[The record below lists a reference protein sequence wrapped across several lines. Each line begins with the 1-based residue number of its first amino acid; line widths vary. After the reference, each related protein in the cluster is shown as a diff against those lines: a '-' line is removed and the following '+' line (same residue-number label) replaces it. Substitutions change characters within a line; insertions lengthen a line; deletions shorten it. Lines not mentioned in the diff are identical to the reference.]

1 MQKTTLRQNVTNA
14 QRQWYVVDAAGQ
26 NLGRLS
32 TQIATVLR
40 GKHRVDFT
48 PHVDGGDYVV
58 VLNADKVAVTGK
70 KEEDKMYYRHSG
82 YLGNLKSATLK
93 AVRARDPKR
102 ILEESVKGMLAK
114 NKLRKGQMRRL
125 MLVVGDTNPYEAQ
138 KPQPLPNLAVN

>member
-1 MQKTTLRQNVTNA
+1 MQKTTLRQNVTNTH
-14 QRQWYVVDAAGQ
+14 RNWFVVDAADQ
-26 NLGRLS
+26 TLGHLS

-82 YLGNLKSATLK
+82 YLGHLK
-93 AVRARDPKR
+93 AVKLKDVRTRDPKR
-102 ILEESVKGMLAK
+102 ILEESVKGMLPK
-114 NKLRKGQMRRL
+114 NKLRKEQMRRL
-125 MLVVGDTNPYEAQ
+125 HLVTGTENPHEAQ
-138 KPQPLPNLAVN
+138 KPQPLPTLTVK